1 MSKEIREHIDRVKNF
16 GSFLNENKM
25 IELEGNII
33 SFDDLFFGGEMKDS
47 MVPIIDRIINKLYE
61 IKDEMIDRNRGT
73 YNRED
78 MIKIEFIDGLLL
90 GKDMKLLL
98 KSYEE
103 QMKHRFH

>member
-1 MSKEIREHIDRVKNF
+1 MRDYVK
-16 GSFLNENKM
+16 
-25 IELEGNII
+25 
-33 SFDDLFFGGEMKDS
+33 LFEDFSRGRSSNQDPETWPWSEEDVPSFGGEMKDS
-47 MVPIIDRIINKLYE
+47 MVPIIDRIINKLDE
-61 IKDEMIDRNRGT
+61 IKDEMTDTNRGT

-98 KSYEE
+98 KSYKE